1 MKLKASIL
9 YVAVITVVN
18 TLIDCFFN
26 NKELSLTLV
35 VKSVLV
41 GILAVVLYNIFER
54 YKKNKQSKSD

>member
-26 NKELSLTLV
+26 KKELSLTLV

>member
-18 TLIDCFFN
+18 TLIDCLFN
-26 NKELSLTLV
+26 KKELSLTLV

-41 GILAVVLYNIFER
+41 GILAVVLYNIFEK
-54 YKKNKQSKSD
+54 YKENKQSKSD

>member
-18 TLIDCFFN
+18 TLIDCLFN
-26 NKELSLTLV
+26 KKELSLTLV

-54 YKKNKQSKSD
+54 YKRNKQSKSD

>member
-18 TLIDCFFN
+18 TLIDCLFN
-26 NKELSLTLV
+26 KKELSLTLV